1 MKKELCS
8 LTFIYAWTAGR
19 NNCLSTFC
27 PFVKISV
34 QKFLWLSNYKIAGK
48 YVRMLLTLSCV

>member
-19 NNCLSTFC
+19 KNCLSTFC

-34 QKFLWLSNYKIAGK
+34 QIFLWLSNYQIAGK
-48 YVRMLLTLSCV
+48 YVRMLLTCV